1 MLQKSIFILLLSFT
15 LNASE
20 TVICIHGFH
29 GAPWNMYLLEKNFN
43 RRGFNVTN
51 WGYPSSDKTIE
62 SHGQD
67 LVSTLQKIALDKPGA
82 PMSFVTHSMGGLVLR
97 SALNH
102 PQCPEEAKKGK
113 VVMIAPPNNG
123 SSYAR
128 FLSQFSLVRLIGKDK
143 SGKQLLESNNFDFLG
158 KLPSSLEDVLV
169 ISGTRG
175 YNPFIEGENDGTVGH
190 KETCLT
196 TPHKHIKLPSGHIS
210 ILFNKDTFIE
220 AHKFL
225 KRKIRN

>member
-43 RRGFNVTN
+43 RRGFDVTN

-67 LVSTLQKIALDKPGA
+67 LVSTLQKIALNKPGA
-82 PMSFVTHSMGGLVLR
+82 PMFFVTHSMGGLVLR

-102 PQCPEEAKKGK
+102 PHALKIETKVNGELRQSATTEQLIFDIPELIS
-113 VVMIAPPNNG
+113 V
-123 SSYAR
+123 
-128 FLSQFSLVRLIGKDK
+128 LSQGMTLEPGDIIATGTPAGVGMGFTPPK
-143 SGKQLLESNNFDFLG
+143 LLKAGDTIE
-158 KLPSSLEDVLV
+158 
-169 ISGTRG
+169 IT
-175 YNPFIEGENDGTVGH
+175 IEGIGTLINSVN
-190 KETCLT
+190 
-196 TPHKHIKLPSGHIS
+196 S
-210 ILFNKDTFIE
+210 
-220 AHKFL
+220 
-225 KRKIRN
+225 